1 MHTVNMRRAIAAS
14 LAAVMFLTA
23 LPANAKCKFNVDTVH
38 SRTGEKVLW
47 TKWNTFTLMIKGKI
61 LVGSGLSI
69 GDKKY
74 FALRFDRHVSGTKAE
89 KDSALVIPANGKLL
103 IKLDDK
109 SILELYTDEE
119 FTGDVG
125 GGQAEIVARYV
136 LDAST
141 LNALLK
147 KRIMNIRIQ
156 TTGADEDFAFGK
168 RGAKKM
174 QKTLECIE

>member
-1 MHTVNMRRAIAAS
+1 MRTLNMRPALAAS
-14 LAAVMFLTA
+14 LAVVLFLTA

-47 TKWNTFTLMIKGKI
+47 TKWNTFTLMIKGKV
-61 LVGSGLSI
+61 LVGSGLTI

-74 FALRFDRHVSGTKAE
+74 FALRFDRRVDGTMAE
-89 KDSALVIPANGKLL
+89 RNSALVIPEGGKLL
-103 IKLDDK
+103 IKLDDQ
-109 SILELYTDEE
+109 SIHELYTEEE
-119 FTGDVG
+119 FTGDVD
-125 GGQAEIVARYV
+125 GGQSEIVARYV
-136 LDAST
+136 LDADT

-168 RGAKKM
+168 KGAKKM
-174 QKTLECIE
+174 QKTLACI

>member
-1 MHTVNMRRAIAAS
+1 MRPALAAS
-14 LAAVMFLTA
+14 LAVVLFLTS
-23 LPANAKCKFNVDTVH
+23 LPASAKCKFNVDTVH

-74 FALRFDRHVSGTKAE
+74 FALRFDRHVDGTKAE
-89 KDSALVIPANGKLL
+89 RESALVVPSNGKLL
-103 IKLDDK
+103 IKLNDQ
-109 SILELYTDEE
+109 SILELHTEEE
-119 FTGDVG
+119 FTGDVE
-125 GGQAEIVARYV
+125 GGQSEIVARYV
-136 LDAST
+136 MDAST

-168 RGAKKM
+168 KGAKKM
-174 QKTLECIE
+174 QKTLACI